1 MTQTLI
7 VTSPN
12 WGRIG
17 RGLIMK
23 KIYMQP
29 TMTVVEIMSQTGLLA
44 GSVKSYGL
52 GANPLNESDE
62 PGNATDEGV

>member
-1 MTQTLI
+1 
-7 VTSPN
+7 
-12 WGRIG
+12 
-17 RGLIMK
+17 MK